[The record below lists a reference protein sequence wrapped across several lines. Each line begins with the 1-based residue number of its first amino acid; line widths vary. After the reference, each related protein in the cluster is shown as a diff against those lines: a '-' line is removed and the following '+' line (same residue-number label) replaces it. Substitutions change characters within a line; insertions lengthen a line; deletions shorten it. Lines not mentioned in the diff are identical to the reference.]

1 MGQTNRRT
9 SAWPALA
16 VVLAVSFSAL
26 PPAVAADSLALEREQ
41 LAALARQ
48 LDLIDRL
55 AEHAANTAP
64 QERARYHFDYARLRA
79 DLKRVRAGL
88 QNYLVPQRAQPRRS
102 RPAGR
107 RLRPPRSRRRRGAIA
122 MTPSA
127 DQVAAFQANGGF
139 APSAVSAVVLGFV
152 FAVLLLWGVWAM
164 RTAYVGWAEHRITE
178 RQFLAVVVRF
188 VAMYLVLTF
197 FLLS

>member
-1 MGQTNRRT
+1 MGQTNRRA
-9 SAWPALA
+9 SAWPSLA
-16 VVLAVSFSAL
+16 VLLAVLLSAMQ
-26 PPAVAADSLALEREQ
+26 PAIADDTPEREQ

-55 AEHAANTAP
+55 AEHAAHTAP

-88 QNYLVPQRAQPRRS
+88 QDYLVPQRAQPRDPVRWSAITSAVTAPTTRTRS
-102 RPAGR
+102 HRHDALCRSGR
-107 RLRPPRSRRRRGAIA
+107 RLP
-122 MTPSA
+122 
-127 DQVAAFQANGGF
+127 ANGGF

-188 VAMYLVLTF
+188 VAMYRC
-197 FLLS
+197 